1 MKNKKIIIFI
11 MVITIIFIIG
21 LLFFNFFVKG
31 KKFEDM
37 NVDEKVNYLIDNMTL
52 EQKIAQMLVV
62 YYSSEIVDNSL
73 IESLQEHPFGGFILV
88 ENNITTY
95 DKTKKFVD
103 DLQANSSIPLI
114 ISIDQEGG
122 GVQRLQYLTDVNP
135 TNIPYM
141 YDLGNMNDEELAY
154 NVGKVMAEE
163 LRTIGVNVVY
173 APVLDVYSNS
183 ENTVIGKRSFG
194 TTKNIVSSMAISLG
208 KGLEDNGII
217 ATYKHFP
224 GHGDTTIDSHY
235 KLPIIN
241 KTYSD
246 LKELELEPF
255 NNAIK
260 NDAKIIMI
268 GHIALPKITGD
279 NTPASLSKT
288 IITDILKKDMN
299 YGGLIITDALN
310 MGALTNEYSY
320 EEIYIKAIE
329 AGVDLLLMP
338 NGSKTA
344 IEYIKNNVSEE
355 RINESVRKILTFKY
369 LYLNVDNSLDK
380 SYLGNAEH
388 KDIISKIEVS
398 E

>member
-194 TTKNIVSSMAISLG
+194 TTKNIVSSIAISLG

-268 GHIALPKITGD
+268 GHIALPKIKLVAPT
-279 NTPASLSKT
+279 
-288 IITDILKKDMN
+288 
-299 YGGLIITDALN
+299 
-310 MGALTNEYSY
+310 
-320 EEIYIKAIE
+320 
-329 AGVDLLLMP
+329 
-338 NGSKTA
+338 
-344 IEYIKNNVSEE
+344 
-355 RINESVRKILTFKY
+355 
-369 LYLNVDNSLDK
+369 
-380 SYLGNAEH
+380 
-388 KDIISKIEVS
+388 
-398 E
+398 